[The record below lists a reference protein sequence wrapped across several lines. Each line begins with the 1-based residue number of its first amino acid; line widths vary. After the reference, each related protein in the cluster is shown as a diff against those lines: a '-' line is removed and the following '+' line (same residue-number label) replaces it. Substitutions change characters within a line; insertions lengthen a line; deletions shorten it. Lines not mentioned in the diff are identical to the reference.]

1 MPTNAHKIR
10 SRLEMEKMGRPNR
23 SNRMGPKTNTVKV
36 VLVCVSTTGEI
47 KEWPAKRLPLKIA
60 LPTTAA
66 TPQQKV
72 AVATKK

>member
-1 MPTNAHKIR
+1 
-10 SRLEMEKMGRPNR
+10 
-23 SNRMGPKTNTVKV
+23 
-36 VLVCVSTTGEI
+36 VSTTGEI

-66 TPQQKV
+66 APQQKV

>member
-1 MPTNAHKIR
+1 
-10 SRLEMEKMGRPNR
+10 
-23 SNRMGPKTNTVKV
+23 V
-36 VLVCVSTTGEI
+36 VRACVSTTGEI

-66 TPQQKV
+66 APQQNV